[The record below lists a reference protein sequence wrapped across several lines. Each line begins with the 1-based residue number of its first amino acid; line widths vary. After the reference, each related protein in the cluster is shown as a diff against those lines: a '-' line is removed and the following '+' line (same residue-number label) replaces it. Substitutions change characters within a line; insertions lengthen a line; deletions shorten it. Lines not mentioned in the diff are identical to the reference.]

1 MRDFFWYFIF
11 YSFLGFLLEVAFAR
25 LTHAAKQ
32 DRKGMLLLPLC
43 PVYGLGALLILALP
57 EPVRRSPPRLFFC
70 GALAATAA
78 EYAVDWFCDRVL
90 RVRFWDYSDLPW
102 NLRGRVCLLFSAAWG
117 ALALA
122 LTAWVH
128 PILERWAAAIP
139 AGVTL
144 PAVLLLLLDAGFTV
158 YLLRAT
164 GSTDSLRWYDRLR
177 RPARERSYSKRG

>member
-1 MRDFFWYFIF
+1 MRDFFWYFLF
-11 YSFLGFLLEVAFAR
+11 YSFLGFLLEVAFAKVTR
-25 LTHAAKQ
+25 ASKQ

-57 EPVRRSPPRLFFC
+57 EPVRRSPLLLFFC
-70 GALAATAA
+70 GALAATVA

-90 RVRFWDYSDLPW
+90 RVRFWDYSALPW
-102 NLRGRVCLLFSAAWG
+102 NLHGRVCLLFSAAWG
-117 ALALA
+117 LLALALA
-122 LTAWVH
+122 AWVQ
-128 PILERWAAAIP
+128 PTLARWTAAIP

-144 PAVLLLLLDAGFTV
+144 PAVLLLILDTGFTV

-177 RPARERSYSKRG
+177 QAARERS